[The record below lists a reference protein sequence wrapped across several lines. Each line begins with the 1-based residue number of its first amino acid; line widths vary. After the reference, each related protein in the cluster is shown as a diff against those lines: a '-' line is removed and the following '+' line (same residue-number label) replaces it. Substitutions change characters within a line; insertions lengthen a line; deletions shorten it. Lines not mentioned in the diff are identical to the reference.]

1 LGKLNVEDVIHLV
14 DNRGVLMRGFDSL
27 SEARQWLAESKPN

>member
-14 DNRGVLMRGFDSL
+14 DNRGVLMRGFSSL
-27 SEARQWLAESKPN
+27 AGARQWLAEIKPS